1 MNVFRMAK
9 LDDEDNVELRR
20 LTEFV
25 NMAAAFFED
34 RTKPEPKPAYP
45 GQVIGRKAIEKLASG
60 NTLDRADFDDALRE
74 IVKAQ
79 ARLRKRKPDML
90 FPRDLK
96 AQYEEN
102 LSEAGSIVQSWIDQL
117 Y

>member
-1 MNVFRMAK
+1 V
-9 LDDEDNVELRR
+9 D
-20 LTEFV
+20 
-25 NMAAAFFED
+25 
-34 RTKPEPKPAYP
+34 
-45 GQVIGRKAIEKLASG
+45 GRKAIERLASG
-60 NTLDRADFDDALRE
+60 NILSREHLDEALRE

-79 ARLRKRKPDML
+79 RRLRNRNPDML

-117 Y
+117 YED